1 MAEAKDVSEIALL
14 KDMDIKELKDEGE
27 TMLKRVM
34 KDLSKVTPF
43 LQDIL
48 QVPYNSFRIVF
59 AECHIISLKLA

>member
-43 LQDIL
+43 LQDI
-48 QVPYNSFRIVF
+48 
-59 AECHIISLKLA
+59 

>member
-43 LQDIL
+43 LQDIY
-48 QVPYNSFRIVF
+48 VPFNSFRIVF
-59 AECHIISLKLA
+59 FECHIISLKLA